1 MPTWV
6 SLVEVTDA
14 EFQNLQELTSI
25 WGDIRLEAEEINA
38 EIEITETYA
47 LLGRYD
53 FLLVFEA
60 PDRDAVFQLS
70 LAVERQGLD
79 MTTMEGVPI
88 DHFADLVADQYAVL
102 SYFREVLEYSR
113 GNRQVV
119 CRIGAFCLTVAGL
132 RMVCRPV
139 V

>member
-1 MPTWV
+1 MSTWI

-25 WGDIRLEAEEINA
+25 WGDVRLEAEDLNTD
-38 EIEITETYA
+38 IEITDTYA

-60 PDRDAVFQLS
+60 PDRDAVFELS
-70 LAVERQGLD
+70 LAAERQGLD

-88 DHFADLVADQYAVL
+88 EHFADLVAD
-102 SYFREVLEYSR
+102 R
-113 GNRQVV
+113 
-119 CRIGAFCLTVAGL
+119 
-132 RMVCRPV
+132 
-139 V
+139 

>member
-6 SLVEVTDA
+6 ALVEVTDA

-25 WGDIRLEAEEINA
+25 WGDVRLEVEELNS
-38 EIEITETYA
+38 EIEIIDTYA

-60 PDRDAVFQLS
+60 PDRDAVFELS

-88 DHFADLVADQYAVL
+88 DHFAELVADQ
-102 SYFREVLEYSR
+102 
-113 GNRQVV
+113 
-119 CRIGAFCLTVAGL
+119 
-132 RMVCRPV
+132 
-139 V
+139 

>member
-6 SLVEVTDA
+6 SLVKVTDA

-47 LLGRYD
+47 LLGQYD

-88 DHFADLVADQYAVL
+88 DHFADLVADQ
-102 SYFREVLEYSR
+102 
-113 GNRQVV
+113 
-119 CRIGAFCLTVAGL
+119 
-132 RMVCRPV
+132 
-139 V
+139 

>member
-1 MPTWV
+1 MPTWI

-25 WGDIRLEAEEINA
+25 WGDIRMEVEEAVPD
-38 EIEITETYA
+38 IEITDTYA

-60 PDRDAVFQLS
+60 PDRDGVFELS

-88 DHFADLVADQYAVL
+88 EHFADLVAD
-102 SYFREVLEYSR
+102 R
-113 GNRQVV
+113 
-119 CRIGAFCLTVAGL
+119 
-132 RMVCRPV
+132 
-139 V
+139 

>member
-6 SLVEVTDA
+6 ALIEVTDA

-25 WGDIRLEAEEINA
+25 WGDLRLEVEETNPD
-38 EIEITETYA
+38 IEIVDTYA

-60 PDRDAVFQLS
+60 PDRDAVFELS

-88 DHFADLVADQYAVL
+88 EHFAELVTD
-102 SYFREVLEYSR
+102 R
-113 GNRQVV
+113 
-119 CRIGAFCLTVAGL
+119 
-132 RMVCRPV
+132 
-139 V
+139 